1 MLDGLDD
8 RCAEE
13 RQIERRGTLRPPAG
27 RPYLGGTGGRTGRPS
42 PYLAAAKAK
51 HTQTT
56 ALGHRPPRG
65 GRGVWVDARPMAVAT
80 LERLT
85 GLARPGTR
93 RAGSRLPTCTCLPPH
108 LFLSASPPA
117 SHLFLSTSPPASPPV
132 LSASPPRLPTCLP
145 RGPATRGGQSRRR
158 LHSRRPPP
166 HPRTCTC
173 TCLPARLSHV
183 RSWRRICLLT
193 PLCSPCPQLRL
204 GRLAAQRDHGAAGH
218 PRCGISRHISPYLAI
233 SRVPRTGATPLP
245 TLPPHRRLGKLASSK
260 DSRHMLYLALF
271 VVAVI
276 LLIYKLR

>member
-1 MLDGLDD
+1 MYGWTQD
-8 RCAEE
+8 RWRWPHWSDSQASQDH
-13 RQIERRGTLRPPAG
+13 RWAG
-27 RPYLGGTGGRTGRPS
+27 GCQPS
-42 PYLAAAKAK
+42 L
-51 HTQTT
+51 
-56 ALGHRPPRG
+56 
-65 GRGVWVDARPMAVAT
+65 
-80 LERLT
+80 
-85 GLARPGTR
+85 
-93 RAGSRLPTCTCLPPH
+93 CH
-108 LFLSASPPA
+108 LYLSASPPVPVC
-117 SHLFLSTSPPASPPV
+117 LPTCLPPV
-132 LSASPPRLPTCLP
+132 PIYLPTCLPPIPIYLPTCLPTCTCLP

-166 HPRTCTC
+166 HPY
-173 TCLPARLSHV
+173 LHLRLSARPPLARAHV
-183 RSWRRICLLT
+183 RSWRRICLLI

-218 PRCGISRHISPYLAI
+218 PRCGISPHISPYLAI